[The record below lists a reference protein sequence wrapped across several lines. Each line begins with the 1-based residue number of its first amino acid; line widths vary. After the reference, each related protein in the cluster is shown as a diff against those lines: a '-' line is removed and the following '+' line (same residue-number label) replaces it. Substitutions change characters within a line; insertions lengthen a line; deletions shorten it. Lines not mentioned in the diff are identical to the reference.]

1 MDLNATQ
8 VGAGP
13 AGLVLALSLLQ
24 NGVPV
29 RIIDKSPEHPVGQ
42 RGSGIQVG
50 RMHPVRSFLSRV
62 CLTQFRFGP
71 SLVQWNCIGPLVSW
85 MIS

>member
-1 MDLNATQ
+1 VGAAQ

-29 RIIDKSPEHPVGQ
+29 RIIDKLPKFPVGQ
-42 RGSGIQVG
+42 RGSGIQVRSVYQLVISRPG
-50 RMHPVRSFLSRV
+50 RTESGSGLAVASFN
-62 CLTQFRFGP
+62 GI
-71 SLVQWNCIGPLVSW
+71 VQDPRRLG
-85 MIS
+85 

>member
-1 MDLNATQ
+1 MSCLSRVQERSVDVGATQ

-29 RIIDKSPEHPVGQ
+29 RIIDRLPKHPVGQ
-42 RGSGIQVG
+42 RGSGIQV
-50 RMHPVRSFLSRV
+50 R
-62 CLTQFRFGP
+62 
-71 SLVQWNCIGPLVSW
+71 
-85 MIS
+85 